1 MDTPGQGLGSD
12 GLPRP
17 NGRAG
22 EMGRAYGLSTERK
35 GIDFFFLFS
44 NLFLMRKQFQK
55 NLEIVLKARKLLRK
69 FPKFKENS
77 QGHIGT

>member
-35 GIDFFFLFS
+35 GIDFFFFIFEFIFNEKTIS
-44 NLFLMRKQFQK
+44 EKSRNCFKGTKITQK
-55 NLEIVLKARKLLRK
+55 ISEIQGK
-69 FPKFKENS
+69 FP
-77 QGHIGT
+77 GTH